1 MTIIQRKAKGIPN
14 GRTARAASR
23 RSGELAG
30 IKKGMLSE
38 SGETNII
45 AIILIIIVVIAL
57 AVIFRN
63 QLLGIVARLF
73 NRINGAID
81 DF

>member
-1 MTIIQRKAKGIPN
+1 MTIIQRKAKETTN
-14 GRTARAASR
+14 GRAAGAASR
-23 RSGELAG
+23 MSGKLVG
-30 IKKGMLSE
+30 IKKGILSE

-63 QLLGIVARLF
+63 QLLGIVSRLF

>member
-1 MTIIQRKAKGIPN
+1 
-14 GRTARAASR
+14 
-23 RSGELAG
+23 
-30 IKKGMLSE
+30 MLSE